1 MEDPLDS
8 EEALKGRHLVVL
20 RMGDLLDLG
29 GHLEASV
36 TEDLTVPLDEVDEEV
51 VEDLEV
57 PEGGGEVEG
66 APMIVPL
73 EGVEEVLQRGA
84 LEVVEVLEV
93 VGEVSQ
99 VVNERKF

>member
-1 MEDPLDS
+1 MEDPLDL
-8 EEALKGRHLVVL
+8 EEVLKGRHLVVL

-29 GHLEASV
+29 GHLGASV

-57 PEGGGEVEG
+57 PEGVGEVEG
-66 APMIVPL
+66 GQMIVPL

-84 LEVVEVLEV
+84 LEVVEVQEV

-99 VVNERKF
+99 VVNERKV